1 MGGSAWARR
10 IRSDPSQ
17 NKNIKQ
23 FYAKQKIGGKVQR
36 TKKSAGQ
43 MMNNTIFSTHVVPNK
58 SRIFMRKMC
67 SKIAQHFIVK

>member
-10 IRSDPSQ
+10 IQSNPSQ

-23 FYAKQKIGGKVQR
+23 FYVKQKIGGKVQR

-43 MMNNTIFSTHVVPNK
+43 MNNE
-58 SRIFMRKMC
+58 
-67 SKIAQHFIVK
+67 